1 MPQPILRTDRLLLVP
16 LTLGSGMAIYI
27 GLIVIGATVTFWTI
41 RTPEVI
47 NVFTFGGVQ
56 MTQYPL
62 SIYQEWLRAVFL
74 FLIPVTF
81 VFHAFWGLDAK
92 EAATQQIQF
101 LKNLSIMGG
110 MLMVVAHGAG
120 AYSLDKR

>member
-1 MPQPILRTDRLLLVP
+1 VGRILLAVLFIVSGFGKISGWDGTAGYMASKGLPMVSVLLAA
-16 LTLGSGMAIYI
+16 TIAMELGGGILLAIGYKARW
-27 GLIVIGATVTFWTI
+27 VAGAF
-41 RTPEVI
+41 
-47 NVFTFGGVQ
+47 
-56 MTQYPL
+56 
-62 SIYQEWLRAVFL
+62 FL

-81 VFHAFWGLDAK
+81 VFHAFWGIDAK

-120 AYSLDKR
+120 AYSLDKK